1 MAAGKFG
8 GLFAEPG
15 VYAEIVG
22 HFRNAAADYLGGH
35 SKIFKAKGKFM
46 PDLIGDYLGVRA
58 LHNESDFR
66 GGFCIRNIVYI
77 FSAEFNASFRCA
89 ERAKLGLK
97 TAQKS
102 RLSAAGRAA
111 YYNEFSFIHGEIYIF
126 KGRLTAKG
134 IFKAKA
140 VYFNCF
146 HFRSSFN

>member
-1 MAAGKFG
+1 MLPSDVPKGRSW
-8 GLFAEPG
+8 GL
-15 VYAEIVG
+15 
-22 HFRNAAADYLGGH
+22 
-35 SKIFKAKGKFM
+35 
-46 PDLIGDYLGVRA
+46 
-58 LHNESDFR
+58 
-66 GGFCIRNIVYI
+66 
-77 FSAEFNASFRCA
+77 
-89 ERAKLGLK
+89 
-97 TAQKS
+97 